1 MTNYEKQFLITAFR
15 VKVHQDSPEGEGYLT
30 AGGIRLEHLGLR
42 IVAAKATAFS
52 YDIAIYGI
60 LYDLLSPDYNPGI
73 IPSDFVI
80 GDGPQKLANSSDSSQ
95 LL

>member
-1 MTNYEKQFLITAFR
+1 MPNNEKQFLITAFR

-60 LYDLLSPDYNPGI
+60 LHDLLSPDYNPGI
-73 IPSDFVI
+73 VPSDALI
-80 GDGPQKLANSSDSSQ
+80 GDQKMTNSSDSSHFV
-95 LL
+95 